1 MFRPQSGYSG
11 FSVDDVAAAVS
22 FYRDVLGLETE
33 VVVEGQMV
41 RLRLPGGAA
50 WVFVYGKPDH
60 VPASYTVLNLVVD
73 DLDAALDDLADSG
86 LEPQHYGGH
95 ADERG
100 VLRGRSV
107 GMGPDIA
114 WFTDPAGNVFSVQ
127 QP

>member
-1 MFRPQSGYSG
+1 VFRPQSGYSG

-33 VVVEGQMV
+33 TVVEGQMV

-73 DLDAALDDLADSG
+73 DLDAALDDLAVLG
-86 LEPQHYGGH
+86 LEPEHHGGH
-95 ADERG
+95 SDGRG
-100 VLRGRSV
+100 VMRGRSV

>member
-11 FSVDDVAAAVS
+11 FSVDDVSTAMS

-33 VVVEGQMV
+33 VVVEGQMF

-50 WVFVYGKPDH
+50 WVLVYGKPDH
-60 VPASYTVLNLVVD
+60 VPASFTVVNFVVD
-73 DLDAALDDLADSG
+73 DVDVALDDLADLG
-86 LEPQHYGGH
+86 LEPERFGGH
-95 ADERG
+95 SDARG

-107 GMGPDIA
+107 DRGPDIA

>member
-33 VVVEGQMV
+33 TVVEGQMV

-73 DLDAALDDLADSG
+73 DLDAALDDLAGLG
-86 LEPQHYGGH
+86 LEPEHHGGH
-95 ADERG
+95 SDERG
-100 VLRGRSV
+100 VMRGRSV

>member
-1 MFRPQSGYSG
+1 VFRPQSGYSG
-11 FSVDDVAAAVS
+11 FSVDDVPAATS

-33 VVVEGQMV
+33 VVVDGEMF

-60 VPASYTVLNLVVD
+60 VAASYTVLNFVVD
-73 DLDAALDDLADSG
+73 DVDAALDGLAALG
-86 LEPQHYGGH
+86 LEPQHLGGH
-95 ADERG
+95 SDERG
-100 VLRGRSV
+100 VMRGRSM
-107 GMGPDIA
+107 GWGPDIA

>member
-73 DLDAALDDLADSG
+73 DLDAALDDLAELG

-95 ADERG
+95 ADGRG

>member
-1 MFRPQSGYSG
+1 VFRPQSGYSG
-11 FSVDDVAAAVS
+11 FSVDDVAAATS

-33 VVVEGQMV
+33 TVIEGQMV

-50 WVFVYGKPDH
+50 QVLVYGKPDH

-73 DLDAALDDLADSG
+73 DLDAALDDLAGLG
-86 LEPQHYGGH
+86 LEPEHHGGH
-95 ADERG
+95 SDGRG
-100 VLRGRSV
+100 VMRGRSV

>member
-33 VVVEGQMV
+33 IVVEGQMV

-60 VPASYTVLNLVVD
+60 EPASYTVLNLVVD
-73 DLDAALDDLADSG
+73 DLDAALDDLAGLG
-86 LEPQHYGGH
+86 LEPQKYGGH

>member
-33 VVVEGQMV
+33 TVVEDQMV

-73 DLDAALDDLADSG
+73 DLDAALDDLAGLG
-86 LEPQHYGGH
+86 LEPEHHGGH
-95 ADERG
+95 SDERG
-100 VLRGRSV
+100 VMRGRNV